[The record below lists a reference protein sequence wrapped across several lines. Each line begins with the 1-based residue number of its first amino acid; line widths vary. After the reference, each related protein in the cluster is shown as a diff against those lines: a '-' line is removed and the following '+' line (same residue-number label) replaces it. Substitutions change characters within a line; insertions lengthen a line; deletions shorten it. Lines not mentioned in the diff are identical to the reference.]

1 MIPRH
6 LFTRLL
12 TIFYKLLYHQFAW
25 SYDLVAWLV
34 SAGQWRIWVKQ
45 ALVYVVGSTVLE
57 IGFGPGHLQ
66 VDLIAK
72 DIKTVGIDESKDMCS
87 LCFKNI
93 IKYNKDRL
101 NGYTH
106 SIDLC
111 QSLSQSIPFPP
122 NSFLSAIST
131 FPSEYIFS
139 KNTCSE
145 LFRVLVPSGR
155 LIVIPTAVVTG
166 GNFFG
171 RIVSLFYFPIIR
183 VSSSLDSLICAPL
196 REAGFEVYTNEIVLP
211 GSRVVVILAEK
222 PIQNATL
229 M

>member
-1 MIPRH
+1 MIARQ

-12 TIFYKLLYHQFAW
+12 ATFYRLLYHQFAW
-25 SYDLVAWLV
+25 SYDFVAWLV

-45 ALVYVVGSTVLE
+45 ALPYVVGSPVLE

-66 VDLIAK
+66 IDLIAK
-72 DIKTVGIDESKDMCS
+72 DIKTVGIDESMDMCGLFS
-87 LCFKNI
+87 KNYYI
-93 IKYNKDRL
+93 CNNNRI

-106 SIDLC
+106 LINIC
-111 QSLSQSIPFPP
+111 QSLSQSIPFSR
-122 NSFLSAIST
+122 NSFFSAIST

-145 LFRVLVPSGR
+145 LFRVLAPGGR

-166 GNFFG
+166 GSFFG
-171 RIVSLFYFPIIR
+171 RIVSLFYLPIIR
-183 VSSSLDSLICAPL
+183 ASSSVDSLICAPL
-196 REAGFEVYTNEIVLP
+196 RETGFDVYTNEIVLP
-211 GSRVVVILAEK
+211 GSRVAVILAEK
-222 PIQNATL
+222 PVQKATL